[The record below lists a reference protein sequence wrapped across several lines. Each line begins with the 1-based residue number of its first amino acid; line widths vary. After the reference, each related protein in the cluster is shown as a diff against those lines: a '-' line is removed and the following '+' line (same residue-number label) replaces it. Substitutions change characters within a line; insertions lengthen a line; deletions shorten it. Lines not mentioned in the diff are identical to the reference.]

1 MYHYEG
7 VRCLPLYSSLHE
19 KNETKF
25 ATLDLPVLSKV
36 WYFCASFSD
45 VNSELMQQGCSGK
58 KNE

>member
-1 MYHYEG
+1 MKG
-7 VRCLPLYSSLHE
+7 SDVSRCTVAYT
-19 KNETKF
+19 KKMRKF

-36 WYFCASFSD
+36 WYFCTSFSD